1 MRDVPIRLALALP
14 RHRPFDVVGMGQNS
28 IDLVARV
35 SVFPS
40 PNSKLRLDGV
50 SRLPGGQVAS
60 ALVCC
65 ARLGWRAR
73 YIGRFGDDDEGRMGR
88 ESLEREGVELS
99 AAAVVAGARTRF
111 AIVLV
116 DERSGERTVLW
127 DRDPRLAIEIGEV
140 PADACGSARMALVDA
155 EDVAA
160 AAAAAEAARS
170 AGSVTVVDVEEPAAG
185 VEDLL
190 RHIDV
195 MIVSE
200 GFPERLTG
208 ITGTGRALARLAEI
222 YHPAVACVTLGADGC
237 LARSG
242 GEEVHVPACPVQCVD
257 STGAG
262 DAFRGGF
269 IAAVLAADGSADL
282 EDVLRYANA
291 VAALSC
297 RKAGARDGLPRR
309 AEVDEL
315 LERQGRPVP
324 GAWYT

>member
-1 MRDVPIRLALALP
+1 MV
-14 RHRPFDVVGMGQNS
+14 
-28 IDLVARV
+28 
-35 SVFPS
+35 
-40 PNSKLRLDGV
+40 
-50 SRLPGGQVAS
+50 
-60 ALVCC
+60 
-65 ARLGWRAR
+65 
-73 YIGRFGDDDEGRMGR
+73 R

-99 AAAVVAGARTRF
+99 AAPFVSGARTRF

-127 DRDPRLAIEIGEV
+127 DRDPRLVIGTGEV
-140 PADACGSARMALVDA
+140 PADVCGSARMALVDA
-155 EDVAA
+155 EDAGASAV
-160 AAAAAEAARS
+160 AAEAARV
-170 AGSVTVVDVEEPAAG
+170 AGSVTVVDVEEPVPG
-185 VEDLL
+185 VESLL
-190 RHIDV
+190 QHIDV

-200 GFPERLTG
+200 GFPERATG
-208 ITGTGRALARLAEI
+208 ITGTGRALAHLAET
-222 YHPAVACVTLGADGC
+222 YRPAVACVTLGVDGC

-242 GEEVHVPACPVQCVD
+242 GEEVHVPAWPVQCID

-269 IAAVLAADGSADL
+269 IAAVLAAGGSADL

-297 RKAGARDGLPRR
+297 TKTGARDGLPRR